1 MEELTKNKIFKFLFW
16 IFILISLVHIG
27 YTIYTYR
34 GMYMDGSYYL
44 LTQLC
49 NLSQNKYTIVIDP
62 YHPRFCIM
70 ALMQIPVMFAYL
82 IGIKSKFFLMGTY
95 SFSQF
100 GLPFLFLIWNYLESS
115 TYRKRI

>member
-49 NLSQNKYTIVIDP
+49 NLSQNKYTIVINATID
-62 YHPRFCIM
+62 ID
-70 ALMQIPVMFAYL
+70 IN
-82 IGIKSKFFLMGTY
+82 IKKNFLS
-95 SFSQF
+95 SFNLNKSSF
-100 GLPFLFLIWNYLESS
+100 KSFLKKKHNAINDN
-115 TYRKRI
+115 K